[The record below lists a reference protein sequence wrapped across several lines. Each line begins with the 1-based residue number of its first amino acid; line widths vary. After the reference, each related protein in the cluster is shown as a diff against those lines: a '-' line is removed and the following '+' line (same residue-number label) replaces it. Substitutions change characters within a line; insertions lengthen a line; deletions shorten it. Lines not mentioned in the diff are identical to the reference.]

1 MKQNGTNI
9 SITEHNGTNRN
20 VEEQMEQTNLLFHLF
35 QTEKLQKIAYF
46 CLKMLSAGKLKI
58 SSCKSISSVGFG
70 TLVPF
75 VSFCPCVHVYVS
87 VFV

>member
-35 QTEKLQKIAYF
+35 QTEKLQKIAHFY
-46 CLKMLSAGKLKI
+46 LKCYQQI
-58 SSCKSISSVGFG
+58 N
-70 TLVPF
+70 
-75 VSFCPCVHVYVS
+75 
-87 VFV
+87 